1 MNLFFKTPKK
11 QPDQHHYFSVLDIG
25 TDVVKVLV
33 CQEDK
38 GKGNII
44 GVGKQKQRLG
54 DMHNGTII
62 DIEGVTE
69 NCREAL
75 KEAETM
81 ANVHPTDIIIGIAG
95 ELVKGL
101 STSIEYLR
109 KDSFE
114 EISMAELQNI
124 VHKVQWKA
132 FDEIRNQ
139 IKKETGFHELDVKL
153 IHSAISNVNIDGYKI
168 SNPLGFKGT
177 NVKVT
182 VFNVFAPLVHFE
194 ALNAIASALEKDLLS
209 IASEPYAVSK
219 CLGFEDGSD
228 FSAIFVDIGGGTT
241 DVAVVLNGGVIATRM
256 FGIGGRV
263 FTKRLAKH
271 FNIPFQEAEQQKIKF
286 SHDKLAKRETS
297 SIEKLFASDLN
308 IWLEALALTLQ
319 DIPHLD
325 VLPSKILLCG
335 GGALLPSIKEAMEE
349 GTWFEGIHF
358 AKSPK
363 ISYLH
368 PKDIIN
374 VLDQTSLIKN
384 IQDVTPMALANLAL
398 ELTGNENLVTKML
411 KKAIRIVER

>member
-1 MNLFFKTPKK
+1 
-11 QPDQHHYFSVLDIG
+11 
-25 TDVVKVLV
+25 
-33 CQEDK
+33 
-38 GKGNII
+38 
-44 GVGKQKQRLG
+44 
-54 DMHNGTII
+54 MHQGTII

-81 ANVHPTDIIIGIAG
+81 ANVHPTDVVIGIAG

-132 FDEIRNQ
+132 FDEIRQQ
-139 IKKETGFHELDVKL
+139 IKKETGFNELDVKL

-177 NVKVT
+177 NVTMT

-194 ALNAIASALEKDLLS
+194 ALTAIATALKKDLLS

-219 CLGFEDGSD
+219 SLGFEDGSD
-228 FSAIFVDIGGGTT
+228 FSAIFIDIGGGTT
-241 DVAVVLNGGVIATRM
+241 DVAVVVNGGVIATQM

-271 FNIPFQEAEQQKIKF
+271 FNMSFQEAEQQKIQF
-286 SHDKLAKRETS
+286 SHDKLSQRETT

-319 DIPHLD
+319 DIPHVD

-335 GGALLPSIKEAMEE
+335 GGALLPLIKESLETE
-349 GTWFEGIHF
+349 DWFTSLHF
-358 AKSPK
+358 SKPPK

-374 VLDQTSLIKN
+374 ILDQTHLIKN

-398 ELTGNENLVTKML
+398 ELTGNENLITKML

>member
-11 QPDQHHYFSVLDIG
+11 QPDQYHYFSVLDIG

-38 GKGNII
+38 GKGNIV

-101 STSIEYLR
+101 STGIEYVR

-132 FDEIRNQ
+132 FDEIREQ
-139 IKKETGFHELDVKL
+139 IKKETGFNELDVKL
-153 IHSAISNVNIDGYKI
+153 IHSAIANVNVDGYKI

-194 ALNAIASALEKDLLS
+194 ALTAIAAALDKDLLS

-241 DVAVVLNGGVIATRM
+241 DVAVVLNGGVMATRM

-271 FNIPFQEAEQQKIKF
+271 FNVPFQEAEQRKIEF

-297 SIEKLFASDLN
+297 SIEKLFASDLS
-308 IWLEALALTLQ
+308 IWSEALALTLQ
-319 DIPHLD
+319 DIPHID

-335 GGALLPSIKEAMEE
+335 GGALLPSIKEILEE
-349 GTWFEGIHF
+349 TPWFDGVHF
-358 AKSPK
+358 AKPPK

-374 VLDQTSLIKN
+374 ILDQTNLIKN